1 MLQLKTAHA
10 ATKIAHAA
18 TKTQYSQINKFFLKA
33 MDGLNNI
40 VQVTENMISELKDR
54 LTEFTISEK
63 QVNIG

>member
-1 MLQLKTAHA
+1 MLRLKTAHA